1 MKTFGTVWFLITTIM
16 TLSVSSSHAENIK
29 TQSLGEIG
37 GGIFI
42 PTGTDANI
50 ARNSPLLFINGS
62 VLITNRFGFESEFH
76 YVPIL
81 LEKSVL
87 TTSAHRKASQLA
99 LLGGLRVTTHRM
111 IPNPKPLS
119 GYASTRIGFARISV
133 RSDSTGFAGGWIG
146 RPIDQIQN
154 PQLVT
159 DPFTGLQFPQVTG
172 PQITRQKGLV
182 LSPKIGALLRLTKRS
197 FLDVAFT
204 PLFIFDRGDITTQ
217 YYFTLSYGLSSQSS
231 F

>member
-1 MKTFGTVWFLITTIM
+1 MESGMKSSQTLWL
-16 TLSVSSSHAENIK
+16 TLSLFFILCLSSVQADTIR

-42 PTGTDANI
+42 PTGSDANI
-50 ARNSPLLFINGS
+50 ARS
-62 VLITNRFGFESEFH
+62 VLITNRFGFESELH

-81 LEKSVL
+81 LEKNVL

-99 LLGGLRVTTHRM
+99 LLGGLRATTSRIAPM
-111 IPNPKPLS
+111 PKQLI
-119 GYASTRIGFARISV
+119 GYASARIGFARITV

-159 DPFTGLQFPQVTG
+159 DPFTGLQFPQITR

-182 LSPKIGALLRLTKRS
+182 LSPKIGTLLRLTKRS
-197 FLDVAFT
+197 FIDMAFT

-217 YYFTLSYGLSSQSS
+217 YYFTISYGLSSQSS

>member
-1 MKTFGTVWFLITTIM
+1 MKKHEKFSCIIIL
-16 TLSVSSSHAENIK
+16 TLTLCMSTAQAENVL

-62 VLITNRFGFESEFH
+62 VLTSNRFGFEGEFH

-87 TTSAHRKASQLA
+87 PTSAHRKASQLA
-99 LLGGLRVTTHRM
+99 LLGGLRLTSSR
-111 IPNPKPLS
+111 IAPNPKQLL
-119 GYASTRIGFARISV
+119 GYASARIGFARISV
-133 RSDSTGFAGGWIG
+133 RSDSTGFVGGWIG

-159 DPFTGLQFPQVTG
+159 DPFTGQQFPQITG

-182 LSPKIGALLRLTKRS
+182 LSPKVGTLLRLTKRS

-217 YYFTLSYGLSSQSS
+217 YYFTLSYGLASQSS